1 MENISK
7 YTELKQMNSG
17 EDVAETERFAKMISD
32 NDVAE
37 IERFTKMKN
46 RIPVHRRI
54 GLFSIVFIV
63 VFMIS
68 IGEIYCH
75 YLKQIRIENDRIN
88 LICDTYSRQN
98 TIFDECTNIG
108 YRGDFG
114 SFYYYTFSPNNGYM
128 PFDALDMYRLQYF
141 ANKYTYENQIEI
153 SIPAVE
159 DFYEQRISP
168 KSLLANLENVDSST
182 KEFIEYITDYKILSR
197 RFDDMYDKGSYYCL
211 LDAKCQE
218 MYGVG
223 LFDVA
228 VEGEGDSSKIG
239 NFDLWDYVLTM
250 DQMNAA
256 AQSLLLEKDSV
267 S

>member
-1 MENISK
+1 M
-7 YTELKQMNSG
+7 
-17 EDVAETERFAKMISD
+17 
-32 NDVAE
+32 
-37 IERFTKMKN
+37 
-46 RIPVHRRI
+46 
-54 GLFSIVFIV
+54 
-63 VFMIS
+63 
-68 IGEIYCH
+68 
-75 YLKQIRIENDRIN
+75 
-88 LICDTYSRQN
+88 
-98 TIFDECTNIG
+98 
-108 YRGDFG
+108 
-114 SFYYYTFSPNNGYM
+114 
-128 PFDALDMYRLQYF
+128 
-141 ANKYTYENQIEI
+141 
-153 SIPAVE
+153 
-159 DFYEQRISP
+159 
-168 KSLLANLENVDSST
+168 ENVDSST